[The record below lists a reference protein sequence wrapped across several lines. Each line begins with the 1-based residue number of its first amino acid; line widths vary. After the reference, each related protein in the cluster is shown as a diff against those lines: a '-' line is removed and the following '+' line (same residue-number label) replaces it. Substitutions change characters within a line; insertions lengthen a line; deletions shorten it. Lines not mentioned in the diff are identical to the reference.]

1 MVMVMVMGVV
11 MQVGHINSLIVVEPL
26 SKMAL
31 R

>member
-1 MVMVMVMGVV
+1 VVVGVV